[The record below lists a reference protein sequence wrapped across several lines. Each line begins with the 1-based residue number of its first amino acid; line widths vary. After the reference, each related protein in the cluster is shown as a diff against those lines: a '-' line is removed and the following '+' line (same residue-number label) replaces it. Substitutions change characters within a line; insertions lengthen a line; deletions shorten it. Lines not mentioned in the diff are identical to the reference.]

1 MARTTAILGALWTA
15 VRRDGET
22 LGSFT
27 GNNFFLISIL
37 FLFFGDPGAFVALNF
52 IIALVLFFPLSTD
65 PLGKIPRA
73 RLALWPI
80 ETSERRLLRILSPWL
95 NPMTWLLAILVLRH
109 SVSIGLW
116 ALIGT
121 FFVIGFAVPSIP
133 WVRHKAAWRALPNFP
148 GPLNQLIRKN
158 LRELLSTL
166 DFYCALLL
174 CVSTLVY
181 RALSKQF
188 PSEAGL
194 VMTVLVVL
202 AISTYTQCLFGL
214 DGDGGVSRY
223 RLLPLRGWQLLAAKD
238 AAFLLAAI
246 VLTLPLAPFSG
257 TAAALVALAAGHAPS
272 VEQPHSQV
280 RWRFSTSG
288 SLARALVQTILLS
301 MAASAV
307 FFSGP
312 WVVLPCIAAWGLS
325 LLWYGREMDASFS
338 PD

>member
-1 MARTTAILGALWTA
+1 MARTAAIIGALWTA

-27 GNNFFLISIL
+27 GNNFFLISIV
-37 FLFFGDPGAFVALNF
+37 FLFFGDPGAFVWLNF
-52 IIALVLFFPLSTD
+52 ILALVLFFPLSTD
-65 PLGKIPRA
+65 PLAKIPRA

-80 ETSERRLLRILSPWL
+80 EASERRLLRIMSPWL
-95 NPMTWLLAILVLRH
+95 NPMTWLLAILVLRR
-109 SVSIGLW
+109 SISLGLW
-116 ALIGT
+116 ALLAAL
-121 FFVIGFAVPSIP
+121 FAIGFAVPSIP
-133 WVRHKAAWRALPNFP
+133 WARHKTAWRMLPHFP

-174 CVSTLVY
+174 CASTVAY
-181 RALSKQF
+181 RAFSKPF

-202 AISTYTQCLFGL
+202 ALSTYTQCLFGL
-214 DGDGGVSRY
+214 DGAGGLSRY

-246 VLTLPLAPFSG
+246 ALTLPLAPLAG
-257 TAAALVALAAGHAPS
+257 TAAALVALAAGRAPS

-280 RWRFSTSG
+280 RWRFSASG
-288 SLARALVQTILLS
+288 SLARALVQTILLA

-307 FFSGP
+307 FFSGA
-312 WVVLPCIAAWGLS
+312 WAVLPCLAAWASS
-325 LLWYGREMDASFS
+325 LWWYGRRMDAPFS
-338 PD
+338 GD